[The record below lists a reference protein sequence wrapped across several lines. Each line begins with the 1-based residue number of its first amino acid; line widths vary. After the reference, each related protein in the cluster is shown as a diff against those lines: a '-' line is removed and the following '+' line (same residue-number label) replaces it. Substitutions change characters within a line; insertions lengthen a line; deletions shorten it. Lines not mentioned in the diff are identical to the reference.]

1 MKHLILTFCNFI
13 FCWYFQLGEQQTQEK
28 EEACGSSP
36 TLDVKQLK
44 MVAKSGEASLTK
56 NKKAVAGGSQ
66 GPYPRPVS
74 CLHPNYRVG
83 PGVSMLSSTGPVT
96 HNPEAM
102 DRFLQM
108 LKRKPS
114 PPAPDSPSPST
125 SKQ

>member
-1 MKHLILTFCNFI
+1 MKSFIKFFCILI
-13 FCWYFQLGEQQTQEK
+13 FCWYFQLGDYKQEK
-28 EEACGSSP
+28 EEACGSSS

-44 MVAKSGEASLTK
+44 MVAKSGEASSTK
-56 NKKAVAGGSQ
+56 NKKAVAGSSQ

-74 CLHPNYRVG
+74 CSHPNYRTG

-96 HNPEAM
+96 HSPEAM
-102 DRFLQM
+102 DRFLQ
-108 LKRKPS
+108 LIKRKSP